1 MPLNLRFCHKEEV
14 NLKRQKF
21 VHFKQCFLVRQ
32 DHLKNQG
39 QKFHSL
45 VMMQR
50 HIEQHIDQ
58 IFEEN
63 WANDEHYRRY
73 RELTN
78 PNFGKEQEQQNN
90 KKTHGNDSEEEEED
104 GEDPE
109 FRREQEKFREQRE
122 KAKYAAYLL
131 DASER
136 LIKKRRAGMRRK
148 GIKLVYAKCDKNIDF
163 A

>member
-1 MPLNLRFCHKEEV
+1 MESNAERLKNLADFQVSQKALEANRAGSTIILDHAKSIEDMPLNLRFCHKEEV

-50 HIEQHIDQ
+50 YIEQHIDQ

-78 PNFGKEQEQQNN
+78 PNFGKEQEQ
-90 KKTHGNDSEEEEED
+90 
-104 GEDPE
+104 
-109 FRREQEKFREQRE
+109 
-122 KAKYAAYLL
+122 
-131 DASER
+131 
-136 LIKKRRAGMRRK
+136 
-148 GIKLVYAKCDKNIDF
+148 
-163 A
+163 